1 MEVVITKLTDL
12 PLAINACE
20 MTRHIGQ
27 KTTAM
32 TLAKLYRCEHSPIRT
47 QLFWIELREIPTFVS
62 VHLVRHKIGVE
73 HYVES
78 NRDDRGGS
86 ETVTRDTP
94 VNHGMLINAQ
104 AIIAISQKRLC
115 YAAHRKTVAVWTRIK
130 KEMKQIDPDLSAAM
144 VPACVYRGGIC
155 PELKECKVG
164 LSKVMKA
171 YGRTFL

>member
-1 MEVVITKLTDL
+1 MHVTISKLTDTTL
-12 PLAINACE
+12 MIRACE
-20 MTRHIGQ
+20 MTRHVGQ
-27 KTTAM
+27 RTTGM
-32 TLAKLYRCEHSPIRT
+32 TLAKMYRCEHSPIRT
-47 QLFWIELREIPTFVS
+47 QLFWIELRGIPTFVS

-115 YAAHRKTVAVWTRIK
+115 YAAHRKTVAAWTRVK
-130 KEMKQIDPDLSAAM
+130 KAIAEVDLALSRVM

-155 PELKECKVG
+155 PELKECNVG
-164 LSKVMKA
+164 LTKVMKA